1 MTQSR
6 WATLRQE
13 YTQAGLLEGDVAAH
27 PLNQLEIWLHQA
39 QTAGVLEPNA
49 MTLASATTDGVPSAR
64 VVLLKGLDEHGI
76 VFYTNYESH
85 KAREIEA
92 NPRVAATLVWLD
104 LERQVCISGE
114 VTRVSR
120 EESEAYFATRPRGS
134 QLGAWASA
142 QSSGVKDRATLE
154 AQLAEVEARF
164 LGRDVPTPEHWGG
177 YRIAPR
183 TVELW
188 QGRPNRLHDR
198 LCYTRVEGTWRVDRL
213 SP

>member
-27 PLNQLEIWLHQA
+27 PLKQLEIWLHQA

>member
-27 PLNQLEIWLHQA
+27 PLKQLEIWLHQA

-142 QSSGVKDRATLE
+142 QSSVVKDRATLE

>member
-27 PLNQLEIWLHQA
+27 PLKQLEIWLHQA

-104 LERQVCISGE
+104 LERQVAE
-114 VTRVSR
+114 
-120 EESEAYFATRPRGS
+120 
-134 QLGAWASA
+134 LSA
-142 QSSGVKDRATLE
+142 ERDRAE
-154 AQLAEVEARF
+154 SAER
-164 LGRDVPTPEHWGG
+164 R
-177 YRIAPR
+177 R
-183 TVELW
+183 
-188 QGRPNRLHDR
+188 
-198 LCYTRVEGTWRVDRL
+198 
-213 SP
+213 